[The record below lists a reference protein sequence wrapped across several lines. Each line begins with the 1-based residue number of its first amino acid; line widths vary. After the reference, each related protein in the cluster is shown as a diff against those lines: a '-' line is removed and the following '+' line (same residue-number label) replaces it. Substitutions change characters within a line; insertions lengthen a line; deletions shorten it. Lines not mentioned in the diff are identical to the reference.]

1 MELKLNDEQYEYLS
15 QFEDRF
21 YTAVFADW
29 ARKPS
34 PVVMQ
39 SIHRI
44 WCEVTGRKEI
54 LRDSCAHCILRLMK
68 DIGNLYYQEKAERE
82 RRAEEAAFKAKQNK
96 PKEAEIKP
104 QDESKSEEGKTASPQ
119 PKKAV
124 KGRKTSNKKK

>member
-82 RRAEEAAFKAKQNK
+82 RRVEEAAFKAKQNK

-104 QDESKSEEGKTASPQ
+104 QDESKPEEGKTASPQ
-119 PKKAV
+119 SKKAV
-124 KGRKTSNKKK
+124 KGKKTSNKKK

>member
-29 ARKPS
+29 ARKPA

-44 WCEVTGRKEI
+44 WCEVTGRKEM

-68 DIGNLYYQEKAERE
+68 DVGNLYYQEKAERE
-82 RRAEEAAFKAKQNK
+82 RRAEEAAFKANQNK

-104 QDESKSEEGKTASPQ
+104 QDEAKAEEGKTASSQ

-124 KGRKTSNKKK
+124 KGKKNKQ